1 MSAMDPSQNIPDGF
15 VPLKGDA
22 SSRRYYR
29 GPDGILVVY
38 PEAMAGSFRD
48 FLFWHQRYRS
58 VDLPVPAVIAVYPDR
73 LQMLLEDWGDRD
85 GVHYLNSCTSTRARQ
100 EFVQTIMELGGRVP
114 GMSDGVAE
122 FRLPPVPVERELA
135 FMLEHAGDTLL
146 SGQKPLWLRTL
157 CSDTCDRLRNLP
169 TELAHRDFHLRNIL
183 VREHGC
189 CIIDFQDT
197 RLAPEGYDTASLLFD
212 NYADLS
218 DVAHGLFS
226 GLDDP
231 AFRWV
236 ALQRSLKALG
246 TFCYFGLKME
256 KPWFLS
262 SIRPAMA
269 HILDHLHI
277 LDLKA
282 VVEKWKGLIQATDRF
297 IPADG

>member
-1 MSAMDPSQNIPDGF
+1 MRPTDPLQNIPDGF
-15 VPLKGDA
+15 QPLKGDA

-38 PEAMAGSFRD
+38 PETMAGSFRD

-58 VDLPVPAVIAVYPDR
+58 VNLPVPAVIAVFPDR

-85 GVHYLNSCTSTRARQ
+85 GVDYLNSRTSTDGRRKV
-100 EFVQTIMELGGRVP
+100 VQTIMGLGERVP

-135 FMLEHAGDTLL
+135 FMLEQTADTLFPGQE
-146 SGQKPLWLRTL
+146 SGWLQTL
-157 CSDTCDRLRNLP
+157 CSDTCDRLKELP
-169 TELAHRDFHLRNIL
+169 VKLAHRDFHLRNIL
-183 VREHGC
+183 VRDQAC

-197 RLAPEGYDTASLLFD
+197 RLAPTGYDMASLLFD

-218 DVAHGLFS
+218 DVSRSLFP

-231 AFRWV
+231 VFRWV

-246 TFCYFGLKME
+246 TFCYFGLKMD

-262 SIRPAMA
+262 SIRPAML
-269 HILDHLHI
+269 HVLDHLSV
-277 LDLKA
+277 LDLKTM
-282 VVEKWKGLIQATDRF
+282 VEKWKELIQVTDGL
-297 IPADG
+297 IPADD